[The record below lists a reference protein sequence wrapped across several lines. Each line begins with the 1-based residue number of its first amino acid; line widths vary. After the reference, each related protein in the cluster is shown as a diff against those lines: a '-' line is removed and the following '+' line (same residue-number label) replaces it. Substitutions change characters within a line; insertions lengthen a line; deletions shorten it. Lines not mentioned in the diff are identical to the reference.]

1 MPNPKYKA
9 IHRNDALHLL
19 EDGEPHKLKV
29 WKLTTGDILEYP
41 DAIFI
46 GKHTVRGVH
55 RVRLKNSGQIR
66 AFRDCLLFEVD
77 DLSVYF

>member
-1 MPNPKYKA
+1 M
-9 IHRNDALHLL
+9 
-19 EDGEPHKLKV
+19 

-41 DAIFI
+41 DAIFL
-46 GKHTVRGVH
+46 GKHTVRGLH